1 MTQTLKRILLGAGLF
16 LLLAFVIPASANK
29 EDITC
34 VAYTKPAT
42 GECAVHI
49 VNNTGACE
57 AEIDGFPEEADVATV
72 YTTNSRQNSEA
83 ARYEVKGGKVVIP
96 LPASSF
102 VTILTK

>member
-1 MTQTLKRILLGAGLF
+1 MTPENS
-16 LLLAFVIPASANK
+16 FVIPATVSKA
-29 EDITC
+29 DITC

-42 GECAVHI
+42 GACAVHI
-49 VNNTGACE
+49 VNNAGACE
-57 AEIDGFPEEADVATV
+57 AEIDGFPEDAATATV

-102 VTILTK
+102 VTILTD